1 MMQQICGSVSI
12 TRDAPTRNLGGAAPT
27 RRTQKGDPHGRI
39 GPPPPGHRAD
49 AEESPRRPPAKPG
62 APAPIGKGA
71 GRLVA
76 WLAKLQQQALELL
89 GTKQR

>member
-1 MMQQICGSVSI
+1 MP
-12 TRDAPTRNLGGAAPT
+12 TRDLGGAAAA
-27 RRTQKGDPHGRI
+27 RRTQKGDPHGKI

-76 WLAKLQQQALELL
+76 WLAKLQQQALDVFIPEENPPPLASILL
-89 GTKQR
+89 APET